1 MTVDCSECLDD
12 VFTPAIEIIQGE
24 RKEDVFI
31 EEKGFVAC
39 FSHFRNAYSQINSP
53 KIRSLQNIPEGR
65 GYMLTEILGEHPMFT
80 RLQHS
85 EKTQRSRVLGY
96 LSPKE
101 ALKYFP
107 NTLKEMEK
115 P

>member
-1 MTVDCSECLDD
+1 MTVDCSECLYD
-12 VFTPAIEIIQGE
+12 VVTPAIEVIRGE

-31 EEKGFVAC
+31 EEKGLVAC
-39 FSHFRNAYSQINSP
+39 FSHFRNAYSQINFP
-53 KIRSLQNIPEGR
+53 KIRSLQNIPEGP
-65 GYMLTEILGEHPMFT
+65 GYMITEIFGEHEMFT

-85 EKTQRSRVLGY
+85 EETHRSRVLGY
-96 LSPKE
+96 LSPEE

-107 NTLKEMEK
+107 NTLKAMEK